1 MDYNLFDD
9 LGVEEIAQMFEFYNN
24 QDDVAEFIDVAE
36 QNIESVKRKDE
47 EKEEEQKHKEK
58 SLMCFET
65 LNDLE
70 EPTATV
76 KKPMR
81 VLKKRKR
88 QHPQQQQQ
96 PITDY
101 NALES
106 TKVQNLQ
113 QSSTLNPLL
122 QQQQQ
127 QQQAILTAVGSTYRD
142 RRRRTSPAQRLPT
155 PASTRMYTFRIH
167 APFFLFL

>member
-36 QNIESVKRKDE
+36 LNIESVKRKDE

-70 EPTATV
+70 ESTATV

-88 QHPQQQQQ
+88 QHPQQR
-96 PITDY
+96 PH
-101 NALES
+101 S
-106 TKVQNLQ
+106 
-113 QSSTLNPLL
+113 
-122 QQQQQ
+122 
-127 QQQAILTAVGSTYRD
+127 R
-142 RRRRTSPAQRLPT
+142 
-155 PASTRMYTFRIH
+155 
-167 APFFLFL
+167 